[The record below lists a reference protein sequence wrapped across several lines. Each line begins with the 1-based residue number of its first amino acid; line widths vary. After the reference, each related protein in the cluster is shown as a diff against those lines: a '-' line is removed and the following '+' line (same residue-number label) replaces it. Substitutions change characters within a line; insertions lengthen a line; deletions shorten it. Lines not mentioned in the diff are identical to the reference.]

1 MTGLNAPYGARCF
14 LTLNWGPLAQ
24 LGLPRLNAP
33 YGARCFLTEVLDGYV
48 LLTNEDVLMHLMVLG
63 AF

>member
-1 MTGLNAPYGARCF
+1 MALGAFRSRRPSNKPGA
-14 LTLNWGPLAQ
+14 TNTSH
-24 LGLPRLNAP
+24 NAP